1 MAKSPGLLSSSR
13 GPHGG
18 YKLAKPADEI
28 TVAEVIR
35 VIEGP
40 LAAVGDRA
48 PEATRYRRSAKNLT
62 KVWIATRVA
71 LRDSLETITI
81 ADIVED
87 QFAQNIKQV
96 LRRKDAWKRRGT

>member
-1 MAKSPGLLSSSR
+1 
-13 GPHGG
+13 
-18 YKLAKPADEI
+18 
-28 TVAEVIR
+28 
-35 VIEGP
+35 
-40 LAAVGDRA
+40 
-48 PEATRYRRSAKNLT
+48 
-62 KVWIATRVA
+62 VA